1 MDAYRWARPV
11 ASLVRSGLSKTLDAE
26 GVAVTP
32 AAANEPPAKGVAAQ
46 PVAEDDGP
54 LSPWWLRAIVIV
66 MVLGFS
72 GLLLITTLSYRNAP
86 PIPARVVDAQG
97 AIVFSA
103 EDVGEGQTVFLR
115 YGLMANG
122 SIWGHGAY
130 LGPDFSASALH
141 RMGLVSAEAIAQEEY
156 RQTLGALTPSQAA
169 AIQAETSVSL
179 KTNRYDETTGLL
191 QFTAAQAAAFR
202 QEIAHWTDY
211 FHMPSKNG
219 GLKADLITDP
229 TELRQFTAFVT
240 WAAWASVAARPGEAH
255 SYTNNFPYDPSVGN
269 VPISGALLWSAASLL
284 VLLAGIATVLLAFG
298 KFDYLGWITRGHNVK
313 PLMLPGRPSPG
324 QNALVKFFVVVA
336 LLLLGQTL
344 VGGALGH
351 YRADPG
357 SFYGFQ
363 LERIFPSNLMRTW
376 HLQLAI
382 FWIATAYVAAAL
394 FLGRSLRSDE
404 PRWLAGCTHALFAA
418 FALVIF
424 GSLLGEWASLEQ
436 LLGRWWFWLGNQ
448 GWEYLEL
455 GRVWQI
461 LLVAGLFGWFALLW
475 SLVRPR
481 TLSDPA
487 ARPIVRMFLVAA
499 LAIPMFYIPAMFF
512 GAKTNYTVVDT
523 WRFWIIH
530 LWVEGFFEFFAT
542 TVVALT
548 FYQLGLTRRNVALR
562 VIYLDAIL
570 YFLGGLMGTGHH
582 WYFTGQTNVNMALSA
597 LFSAL
602 EVVPLTLLTL
612 DAWDFV
618 RTTRG
623 ERNAVGKEMVIPHK
637 WTFYFLMAVGF
648 WNFVGAGMFGFLL
661 NLPIVS
667 YYEVGTML
675 TPNHAHAALMGVF
688 GMLAIALMVFVL
700 RQTSGDAQWPGIEK
714 YVRCAFWGTNVGL
727 AMMLTMSLFPGGL
740 LQVWDVL
747 QNGYWHARSLDYIGS
762 ERSHLIEWLRMP
774 GDVVFIVFGA
784 APLVIATIKC
794 YFNLRAGPRS
804 AARPLGDLEQP
815 PARRAGLAPRIPS

>member
-1 MDAYRWARPV
+1 M
-11 ASLVRSGLSKTLDAE
+11 TTT
-26 GVAVTP
+26 TP
-32 AAANEPPAKGVAAQ
+32 NEPATASVAAQ
-46 PVAEDDGP
+46 PVTEDDGP
-54 LSPWWLRAIVIV
+54 LSPWWIRAILIV
-66 MVLGFS
+66 MAIGFS
-72 GLLLITTLSYRNAP
+72 GLILITTLSYRNAP
-86 PIPARVVDAQG
+86 PIPSQVVDAQG
-97 AIVFSA
+97 APLFSA
-103 EDVGEGQTVFLR
+103 DDVGNGQAVFLR

-141 RMGLVSAEAIAQEEY
+141 RMGLVTAETIAQQQY
-156 RQTLGALTPSQAA
+156 QLPFHALDPSQAA
-169 AIQAETSVSL
+169 AVQAQTAVSL
-179 KTNRYDETTGLL
+179 KTNRYDASTATLR
-191 QFTAAQAAAFR
+191 FTAAQATGFNR
-202 QEIAHWTDY
+202 DVTYWTDY
-211 FHMPSKNG
+211 FHDPSRNG
-219 GLKADLITDP
+219 GLKANLITDP
-229 TELRQFTAFVT
+229 AELRQFTAFVT

-269 VPISGALLWSAASLL
+269 LPISGAILWSALSLL
-284 VLLAGIATVLLAFG
+284 VFLAGIATVLLAFG
-298 KFDYLGWITRGHNVK
+298 KFDYLGWITRGHQVK
-313 PLMLPGRPSPG
+313 PQMLPGRSSPG

-336 LLLLGQTL
+336 LLFLAQTL

-394 FLGRSLRSDE
+394 FLGRSLRTDE

-424 GSLLGEWASLEQ
+424 GSLLGEWAGLAQ
-436 LLGRWWFWLGNQ
+436 MLGRWWFWLGNQ

-461 LLVAGLFGWFALLW
+461 LLVAGLFAWFALVW
-475 SLVRPR
+475 SLVRPQALADR
-481 TLSDPA
+481 NA
-487 ARPIVRMFLVAA
+487 QPIVRMFMVAA

-512 GAKTNYTVVDT
+512 GAKTNFTVVDT

-542 TVVALT
+542 TIVALT

-570 YFLGGLMGTGHH
+570 YFLGGLIGTGHH
-582 WYFTGQTNVNMALSA
+582 WYFTGQTNVNMAMSA
-597 LFSAL
+597 LFSVL

-623 ERNAVGKEMVIPHK
+623 ERDAAGKQMVIPHK

-648 WNFVGAGMFGFLL
+648 WNFVGAGMFGFFL

-667 YYEVGTML
+667 YYEVGTLM
-675 TPNHAHAALMGVF
+675 TPTHAHSALMGVF
-688 GMLAIALMVFVL
+688 GMLAIALMTFVL
-700 RQTSGDAQWPGIEK
+700 RQTSDDAHWPGVEK
-714 YVRCAFWGTNVGL
+714 YICCAFWGTNIGL
-727 AMMLTMSLFPGGL
+727 GLMVLLSLLPGGL
-740 LQVWDVL
+740 LQLWDVL

-762 ERSHLIEWLRMP
+762 ERAHLIEWLRMP
-774 GDVVFIVFGA
+774 GDVVFIFFGA
-784 APLVIATIKC
+784 VPLVIATVKC
-794 YFNLRAGPRS
+794 YWNLRT
-804 AARPLGDLEQP
+804 ARV
-815 PARRAGLAPRIPS
+815 RN